1 MQRLQAAAPK
11 VNKDEQSITEQ
22 NIFLHDRSV
31 DPGHGPDPEYE
42 SQSRRISDHLSSL
55 LFFADLSS
63 QLWKC
68 DPCLILH
75 FRSDRN
81 IASSAWR
88 KALIPSAKKQ
98 QPFRAYHGS
107 ASDSSEHRIYQVYEH
122 LLCDAPRS
130 ACRIRQCRTVFSAAG
145 GPGCR
150 HRVYGH
156 RRLFVTFHA
165 ACP

>member
-11 VNKDEQSITEQ
+11 VNKDEQSVTEQ

-31 DPGHGPDPEYE
+31 DPGHGADPKYE

-68 DPCLILH
+68 DPCFILH
-75 FRSDRN
+75 FRSNRN

-88 KALIPSAKKQ
+88 KAFIPPAKKQ
-98 QPFRAYHGS
+98 RPLRTYHGS
-107 ASDSSEHRIYQVYEH
+107 ASDSSQYRIYQVYEH
-122 LLCDAPRS
+122 LLCHAPRS
-130 ACRIRQCRTVFSAAG
+130 ACRIRQCRAVSAATG
-145 GPGCR
+145 DPGRCHCVYR
-150 HRVYGH
+150 HR
-156 RRLFVTFHA
+156 RFFVTFHA
-165 ACP
+165 SSS